1 VRSLARLLPRFNTR
15 YVSQSR
21 TVLAAGLDGFV
32 DEGSE
37 HGLFVHQTRLLSRYR
52 WLINGQRPRPV
63 VLSNVE
69 QHSWLG
75 YYIVVPP
82 GVDPGPADTGSGQ
95 VDSIA
100 RQTLE
105 LRLSRYTGEGM
116 HEDVDL
122 CNFSQHPT
130 SFRLTLEI
138 DSDFADLGDLHGMR
152 VSGEIS
158 RRRRTVSGVH
168 EFDID

>member
-1 VRSLARLLPRFNTR
+1 MRSLSRLLPRFSTR

-32 DEGSE
+32 DEGGE

-52 WLINGQRPRPV
+52 WLIDGQPPRPV

-75 YYIVVPP
+75 YYIALPP

-95 VDSIA
+95 IGAIA
-100 RQTLE
+100 RRALGCQC
-105 LRLSRYTGEGM
+105 RYRN
-116 HEDVDL
+116 D
-122 CNFSQHPT
+122 
-130 SFRLTLEI
+130 
-138 DSDFADLGDLHGMR
+138 
-152 VSGEIS
+152 
-158 RRRRTVSGVH
+158 
-168 EFDID
+168 